1 MKKRTYR
8 TKNVN
13 KIDWIQL
20 NKRLSGKQVSLAIDI
35 AKEHQYA
42 VLADEESGVLEL
54 IKWCHPAQTPELMNA
69 LRNMCCPVVVIMES
83 TSTYGDALR
92 YQFRTLGFSVHQAS
106 AKRVHDA
113 SEVYDGMPSLHD
125 AKSASIL
132 SRFYSDGLTKVWL
145 EPSEEERRL
154 SALRR
159 EHEMHQSQYQRNQ
172 NRLEAYLS
180 RYWPEVGYFL
190 ALDSAALEGL
200 LQHYGSAQRIADHA
214 EQARQQMRSRGGNL
228 LSQDKIDKVIA
239 SASTTLG
246 VPCTEAERLYLQAL
260 ATEMAHSR
268 QQQSRAKRALESAV
282 KEDSALDELSAIL
295 GRVTTAV
302 IISLNLDPRKYPCAR
317 TYQKAMGLNLKE
329 KSSGRYTGQLKLSK
343 RGSAKAR
350 TYLYFA
356 ALRLLQNDPWVKRW
370 YEAKLDPKV
379 KMKTVIALM
388 RKLSKAMWHVA
399 RGEKFDAQKLF
410 SLPELTV

>member
-13 KIDWIQL
+13 KIDWPQL
-20 NKRLSGKQVSLAIDI
+20 KTRLPGKEISLAIDI

-42 VLADEESGVLEL
+42 VLTDEDSSVLES
-54 IKWCHPAQTPELMNA
+54 IKWKHPEQTPELLDA
-69 LRNMCCPVVVIMES
+69 LTSLCCPMVVIMES

-92 YQFRTLGFSVHQAS
+92 YQFRTLGFTVHQAS

-113 SEVYDGMPSLHD
+113 SEVYDGVPSSHD

-132 SRFYSDGLTKVWL
+132 SRFYHDGLTKVWVEL
-145 EPSEEERRL
+145 SEEERSL
-154 SALRR
+154 NALRR
-159 EHEMHQSQYQRNQ
+159 EYEMHQSQYQRNL

-180 RYWPEVGYFL
+180 RYWPEVGSL
-190 ALDSAALEGL
+190 LSLDSAALEGL
-200 LQHYGSAQRIADHA
+200 LQQYGSAQRIAENA
-214 EQARQQMRSRGGNL
+214 EQATGQMRSRGGNL
-228 LSQDKIDKVIA
+228 LCRDKIDKVIS

-246 VPCTEAERLYLQAL
+246 VPCTEAEREYMQAL

-268 QQQSRAKRALESAV
+268 QQKSRAKRALEAV
-282 KEDSALDELSAIL
+282 IEGDPELEALSILL

-302 IISLNLDPRKYPCAR
+302 MLSLNLDPRKYPCAR
-317 TYQKAMGLNLKE
+317 TFQKAMGLNLKE
-329 KSSGRYTGQLKLSK
+329 KSSGRYVGQLKLTK

-356 ALRLLQNDPWVKRW
+356 ALRLLQNDAWVKQW
-370 YEAKLDPKV
+370 YQTKLDPKV

-399 RGEKFDAQKLF
+399 RGEKFNAQKLF
-410 SLPELTV
+410 SLPEVTA

>member
-13 KIDWIQL
+13 KIDWLQL
-20 NKRLSGKQVSLAIDI
+20 KTGLSGNEISLAIDI
-35 AKEHQYA
+35 AKEYQYA
-42 VLADEESGVLEL
+42 VLADEESGVFES
-54 IKWCHPAQTPELMNA
+54 IRWQHPQQTPVLIDA
-69 LRNMCCPVVVIMES
+69 LKNLCCPVTVIMES

-92 YQFRTLGFSVHQAS
+92 YQFRARGFTIHQAS

-113 SEVYDGMPSLHD
+113 SEVYDGVPSLHD

-132 SRFYSDGLTKVWL
+132 SRFYRDGLTKVWVEL
-145 EPSEEERRL
+145 SEEERNL

-159 EHEMHQSQYQRNQ
+159 EYEMHQSQYQRNQ

-180 RYWPEVGYFL
+180 RHWPEVGVFL
-190 ALDSAALEGL
+190 SLDSAALEGL
-200 LQHYGSAQRIADHA
+200 LQQYGSAQIIAENA
-214 EQARQQMRSRGGNL
+214 EQATREMRSRGGNL
-228 LSQDKIDKVIA
+228 LSQEKIDKVIS
-239 SASTTLG
+239 SASSTLG
-246 VPCTEAERLYLQAL
+246 VPCTEAERAYMQAL
-260 ATEMAHSR
+260 ATEMGHSR
-268 QQQSRAKRALESAV
+268 QQKSRAKRALEAQVEGDSELEAL
-282 KEDSALDELSAIL
+282 SALL

-302 IISLNLDPRKYPCAR
+302 MLSLNLDPRKYSCAR
-317 TYQKAMGLNLKE
+317 TFQKAMGLNLRE
-329 KSSGRYTGQLKLSK
+329 KSSGRYVGQLKLTK

-356 ALRLLQNDPWVKRW
+356 ALRLLQNDVGVKQW
-370 YEAKLDPKV
+370 YQTKLDPKV

-399 RGEKFDAQKLF
+399 RGEKFNAQKLF
-410 SLPELTV
+410 NLPEPAL